1 MLSCYGS
8 CRMRGL
14 LKQRHGAG
22 LGGWAQRLVKGEA
35 GLGHLNPVALLL
47 GIIQRPVVIFAQVS
61 ARIGHG
67 LINRAV
73 FGNRKTPAVGGRNGQ
88 ALAYIFIKLL
98 TCAWV
103 LDVLFAIHL
112 LTLIQHNAA

>member
-1 MLSCYGS
+1 LLGCCGS
-8 CRMRGL
+8 CCL

-22 LGGWAQRLVKGEA
+22 FWGWAQGLVKGEA

-47 GIIQRPVVIFAQVS
+47 GIVERPVVIFAQIR
-61 ARIGHG
+61 ARIGNR

-73 FGNRKTPAVGGRNGQ
+73 FGNRKAPAVGGRNSQ

-98 TCAWV
+98 TRARV
-103 LDVLFAIHL
+103 LDVFFAIHL